1 MQVNE
6 VFQVFKMHGTFLVF
20 LVKLPEMIFWEIVLL
35 WCLGQVFQ
43 KSKDLSLLWLRIFEI
58 IDSMEVFVPRQKTR
72 VARVSV
78 LYFHGLSL
86 QGL

>member
-6 VFQVFKMHGTFLVF
+6 VFRVFKMHGTFLIF
-20 LVKLPEMIFWEIVLL
+20 LVKLPEMIFWEIFLL
-35 WCLGQVFQ
+35 WCLGQACQ

-58 IDSMEVFVPRQKTR
+58 VDLWKSLPLDKKTR